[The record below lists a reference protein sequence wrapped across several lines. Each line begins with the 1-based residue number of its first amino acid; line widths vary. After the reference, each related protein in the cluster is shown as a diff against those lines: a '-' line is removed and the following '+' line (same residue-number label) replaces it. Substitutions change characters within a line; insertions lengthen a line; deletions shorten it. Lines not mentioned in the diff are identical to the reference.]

1 MLFPCM
7 PDIPYMSAAGR
18 SLVIEKLSS
27 KLRELEADLT
37 VGNYFE
43 RIDEINR
50 IKAQIDTLKSYA

>member
-1 MLFPCM
+1 MS
-7 PDIPYMSAAGR
+7 DVPYMSAAAR

-43 RIDEINR
+43 RIDEINA
-50 IKAQIDTLKSYA
+50 IKSLMASILSEDGNQW

>member
-1 MLFPCM
+1 
-7 PDIPYMSAAGR
+7 MSAAAR

-43 RIDEINR
+43 RIDEINA
-50 IKAQIDTLKSYA
+50 IKSQMASILAEDGNQW

>member
-1 MLFPCM
+1 MS
-7 PDIPYMSAAGR
+7 DVQYMSAAAR

-43 RIDEINR
+43 RIDEINA
-50 IKAQIDTLKSYA
+50 IKSQMASILAEDGNQW

>member
-1 MLFPCM
+1 MS
-7 PDIPYMSAAGR
+7 DVPYMSAAAR

-50 IKAQIDTLKSYA
+50 IKAKIDNLNGYA

>member
-1 MLFPCM
+1 
-7 PDIPYMSAAGR
+7 MSEEGR

-43 RIDEINR
+43 RIDGINR
-50 IKAQIDTLKSYA
+50 IKAQIDTLRKWK